1 MLRRQRQALPRD
13 GNSATAAPS
22 RHDDVKME
30 HQDIDDDEYERL
42 VWRYWEGPV
51 PVDRGLSREARRLRI
66 GLMQREQFRKFPRV
80 MAALQEAFSKG
91 DRHRVMQI
99 LRQYESWLV
108 SCGSNKRIVSR
119 DSWEFTALLRGPLDA
134 APPASEVVEFVDLTE
149 EQSDC
154 EGSGGR
160 GGEVIDIE
168 QWVLDE
174 DMPVITGVIKSESTA
189 ADVGTIKR
197 EERGETTRVAG
208 LQRGSSGPDEDED
221 AQGEI
226 QDQGRQEIKDED
238 EDEDAQG
245 EIQDQGSQEIKDEDE
260 DEDAQGEIQ
269 GQGSQEI
276 KEEPD
281 KADSQL
287 DLNSIAT
294 GGDQSTQNDHE
305 EPGIIDLITEDKKG
319 EGSSSGSEQGEEGEG
334 ISSGSEEGEEG
345 EGSSS
350 GSEEGEEGEGSS
362 SGSEEGEEE
371 DESGDNPEVRD
382 NASAAPEEMSVSLLV
397 YNTDQDLGF
406 LLI

>member
-22 RHDDVKME
+22 YRQHVKMQHVKME
-30 HQDIDDDEYERL
+30 HQVIDEEEYGRL

-66 GLMQREQFRKFPRV
+66 GLMRREQFRKFPRV

-91 DRHRVMQI
+91 DRHRVLQI

-108 SCGSNKRIVSR
+108 SCGSNKRLVSR
-119 DSWEFTALLRGPLDA
+119 DSWEFSALLRGPLDA

-149 EQSDC
+149 EQDC
-154 EGSGGR
+154 ELSGGR

-221 AQGEI
+221 AKGEI

-245 EIQDQGSQEIKDEDE
+245 EIQDQGSQEY
-260 DEDAQGEIQ
+260 
-269 GQGSQEI
+269 

-281 KADSQL
+281 EANAQL
-287 DLNSIAT
+287 SLNSIAT
-294 GGDQSTQNDHE
+294 GGDQSDRSDHE
-305 EPGIIDLITEDKKG
+305 ETEIVDLTLQEEDDD
-319 EGSSSGSEQGEEGEG
+319 EGSTRGPEEGDG
-334 ISSGSEEGEEG
+334 GDQGGSNPNPHDSASGVP
-345 EGSSS
+345 EGSAVSRQLS
-350 GSEEGEEGEGSS
+350 YE
-362 SGSEEGEEE
+362 
-371 DESGDNPEVRD
+371 RD
-382 NASAAPEEMSVSLLV
+382 LNV
-397 YNTDQDLGF
+397 GF
-406 LLI
+406 LLISLLP